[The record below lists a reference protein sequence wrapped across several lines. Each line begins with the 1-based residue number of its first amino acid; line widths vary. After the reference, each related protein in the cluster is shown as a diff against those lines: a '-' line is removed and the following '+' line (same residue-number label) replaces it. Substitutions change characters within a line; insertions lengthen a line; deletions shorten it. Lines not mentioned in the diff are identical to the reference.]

1 MAVLSC
7 TMPGQGSSVDCGQD
21 LLVHYAP
28 HLLEMLSDTS
38 TCLCSKAVVILPDFR
53 VEAVSLAHS
62 LLEDAA
68 GKEVM
73 LDYRVPA
80 ARRLRPRRAHRRLQ

>member
-1 MAVLSC
+1 MSIDFLDFLVLFQSVMAVLSC

-38 TCLCSKAVVILPDFR
+38 TCLCSKTVVILPDFR

-73 LDYRVPA
+73 LDY
-80 ARRLRPRRAHRRLQ
+80 